1 MRAVVLQEQG
11 ETARPILK
19 TDFPDPVAGEGDV
32 LVGVRATS
40 LNYHDVFTRRGMPGI
55 KIALPAIMGLDC
67 SGDVVEVGP
76 GVRGWSVGDR
86 VLVDPRNRV
95 EGGLIGETIHGG
107 LAELCRVRAHQLLRI
122 PDHVSYI
129 DAAALPCAYGSALR
143 MMYTIGGVSKGERVL
158 ILGAA
163 GGVGVCCIQL
173 AKLAGATVIACA
185 GTAGKLAKLKQLGAD
200 YAVNYAERDFV
211 QEVYALF
218 GKPSRRGAGM
228 NQGVDVVVNYTG
240 GDTWVKSL
248 RCLRVGGRLLT
259 CGATAGYDPPEDI
272 RFVWTFE
279 LKILGSNSWDREDLV
294 RVLDLVSSG
303 AMKSIVDR
311 TFPLEDAPEALRQL
325 ENREVLGK
333 VVVTP

>member
-32 LVGVRATS
+32 LMRVRATS

-55 KIALPAIMGLDC
+55 KIPLPAIMGLDS

-86 VLVDPRNRV
+86 VVVDPRNRV
-95 EGGLIGETIHGG
+95 EGGLMGETIHGG

-158 ILGAA
+158 ILGAG

-173 AKLAGATVIACA
+173 AKLVGATVIACA
-185 GTAGKLAKLKQLGAD
+185 GTLEKLARLKQLGAD
-200 YAVNYAERDFV
+200 YAVNDVERDFV

-218 GKPSRRGAGM
+218 GKPSRRGAGT

-259 CGATAGYDPPEDI
+259 CGATANYDPPEDI
-272 RFVWTFE
+272 RFIWTFE

-303 AMKSIVDR
+303 ALKVIVDR
-311 TFPLEDAPEALRQL
+311 TFRLEDAPEALRQL

-333 VVVTP
+333 LVVTP